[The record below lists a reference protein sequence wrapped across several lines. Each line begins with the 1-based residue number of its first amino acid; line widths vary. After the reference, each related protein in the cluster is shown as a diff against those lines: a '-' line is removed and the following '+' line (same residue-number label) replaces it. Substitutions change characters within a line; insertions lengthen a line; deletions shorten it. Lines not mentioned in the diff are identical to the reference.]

1 MSGRR
6 FGVNSLVART
16 MKTMRAPR
24 RFSAITRSSVA
35 LLALGAACA
44 DNDHT
49 DVCLGPGCTT
59 YEGIAGRNSLTAGN
73 FGGFGGADAG
83 TTTPD
88 AAAPPEPQP
97 DSGTPPPP
105 DPCEVAFLSP
115 LVGDGGG
122 VTLAADD
129 DVDGEACGRSFSARV
144 LVLSNASQVNL
155 FVNDNP
161 LGSVPVSGGVARFD
175 AALGNRGQIG
185 NALRAEA
192 TMADGRH
199 CSTLLGASVFVG
211 CAGPSCSIDSPL
223 ANRDGFLNQT
233 DDDDDNAT
241 GLQTDIVVVT
251 ELENAQTVVRLE
263 LDADFDAVPDAVVQ
277 EDDAQGSAT
286 FPGVTLAEGPRTVR
300 AECRDEFNVVTLSP
314 IIEWNVD
321 ISACSLEIESIA
333 GGTDPIT
340 AEDDLDE
347 SPQNGLDVLV
357 RGTIEGDDCD
367 TLEIGECSDDPS
379 EISLRN
385 LLGSDG
391 GFIVPIKVPA
401 ATASLAL
408 CARVKDGAG
417 NPNAPDVELE
427 VNVRAD
433 SPSVA
438 IESPASG
445 TRFNLDGTSGAI
457 ADLNPSSQGSCEI
470 DVVVD
475 CSDVGVGVD
484 LLADGDVIATQ
495 PCVAQGGL
503 AAPFSGRATFGGVSL
518 ASNDDGSTTAL
529 SAVQTAQGVASLPAS
544 VAVQADCEAPLLSFS
559 APPCNAQLALTA
571 DDTDT
576 AAPGLQFDVNV
587 INGGI
592 PDVVLTVLA
601 GGSTDVEASGDST
614 STEFSAVDLGGP
626 GNVSLVACATDPQG
640 NQGCAPSCALTV
652 TAEPS
657 IAITDPRPPAVF
669 TIEDDCDTR
678 DPEGAGLQ
686 ILVAGTSS
694 ATNGSPV
701 EITIG
706 SGTPSTVLLA
716 SGSFTACVQA
726 PDGEDQTLTA
736 TVTDTLTELSSTAT
750 VIVST
755 NTSPPP
761 AIAAPSFVVTDR
773 RVGTLDLTWSSVLD
787 ASGDPLAA
795 YHLRC
800 SRTNITTESIW
811 SAATVFPVTIAPA
824 LTAGVA
830 EAQGITGFRTGLSR
844 FCMVRGQDA
853 YGQLSPLS
861 PLPGGPATVAAV
873 SNPFST
879 LAFNSVT
886 PSTAARVSVS
896 ALGDINGDG
905 VGDLIYGTQGKG
917 AQVFF
922 GGTLDPIT
930 PADRTPDVEI
940 TLPGAQ
946 VNHEFGANVAGL
958 GDVNGDGLAD
968 FAVTARAL
976 TQLTPAVQNGGSV
989 FVFFGKPSS
998 SPWPATIS
1006 AAANPGCGADLC
1018 FHSSEAL
1025 AGLGSS
1031 VTSTDFDGVSPADI
1045 VIGAQSRGSLVGRV
1059 YVILGGSQLNVGG
1072 SPPVLA
1078 LPADNPSGFIID
1090 PTSSSRN
1097 FGVNVA
1103 GVGVGSDTR
1112 GDLVI
1117 SALGRSVT
1125 SPTPETVNGEAF
1137 FVAGRALSTLGLTS
1151 IAAGPPFAVGTPNF
1165 FGSPMRAVGDVN
1177 NDGFGDVWVSTN
1189 FDLNG
1194 VAPVYLGRSTGYTG
1208 VSLFGFTNDV
1218 VDNEWGSY
1226 VATGFHTALGRL
1238 GDVDNNGFDDVLVGS
1253 IFANGTPGSADL
1265 FYSDSTTQNRTR
1277 GSADAHI
1284 SSTANGLITPG
1295 FVGDVTGDGFRDIA
1309 ILDSGAGQPTTGLT
1323 LLY

>member
-1 MSGRR
+1 
-6 FGVNSLVART
+6 
-16 MKTMRAPR
+16 MRAHR
-24 RFSAITRSSVA
+24 RFSAITRTSVA
-35 LLALGAACA
+35 LLALAAGCS
-44 DNDHT
+44 DKDHT

-73 FGGFGGADAG
+73 LGGFGGADAG
-83 TTTPD
+83 PEAPAD
-88 AAAPPEPQP
+88 AAVPP
-97 DSGTPPPP
+97 DDGGTPPSP

-115 LVGDGGG
+115 APGDGGG
-122 VTLAADD
+122 LTLGAED
-129 DVDGEACGRSFSARV
+129 DVDGAACGTSFSARV
-144 LVLSNASQVNL
+144 LVLSNASVVNL

-161 LGSVPVSGGVARFD
+161 LGDVSVAGGVARFD
-175 AALGNRGQIG
+175 AALGNRGQTG

-199 CSTLLGASVFVG
+199 CSAVLGTSVFVG
-211 CAGPSCSIDSPL
+211 CAGPSCTIDSPL

-233 DDDDDNAT
+233 DDDDESAD
-241 GLQTDIVVVT
+241 GLQTDIVVLT
-251 ELENAQTVVRLE
+251 ELANARQAVRLE
-263 LDADFDAVPDAVVQ
+263 LDGAFDAVPDAVV
-277 EDDAQGSAT
+277 AQDEAGGSAT
-286 FPGVTLAEGPRTVR
+286 FPGVTLAEGQRRVR
-300 AECRDEFNVVTLSP
+300 AECRDELDLVTLSP
-314 IIEWNVD
+314 ISEWTVD
-321 ISACSLEIESIA
+321 ISGCSLEVESVA

-340 AEDDLDE
+340 AADDLDE
-347 SPQNGLDVLV
+347 NPQNGLDVLM
-357 RGTIEGDDCD
+357 RGTIEGDDCAV
-367 TLEIGECSDDPS
+367 LQIGECSDELSD
-379 EISLRN
+379 ISLQG

-401 ATASLAL
+401 ASASLAL
-408 CARVKDGAG
+408 CARVKDAAG
-417 NPNAPDVELE
+417 NPSTPDVELD
-427 VNVRAD
+427 VNVRED

-438 IESPASG
+438 IASPAPN
-445 TRFNLDGTSGAI
+445 TRFNLAGTAGAV
-457 ADLNPSSQGSCEI
+457 ADRNPSSQGSCEI
-470 DVVVD
+470 HVAVD
-475 CSDVGVGVD
+475 CSDVGAGVD
-484 LLADGDVIATQ
+484 LLADGALIATQ
-495 PCVAQGGL
+495 PCVAQSGL
-503 AAPFSGRATFGGVSL
+503 SQPFLGRATFGSVSL
-518 ASNDDGSTTAL
+518 PSNDDGATTAL
-529 SAVQTAQGVASLPAS
+529 RARHRLTGSAVDT
-544 VAVQADCEAPLLSFS
+544 VAVQADCEAPVLSFS
-559 APPCNAQLALTA
+559 APTCNAQLALAA
-571 DDTDT
+571 DDVNTV
-576 AAPGLQFDVNV
+576 APGLQFDVDV
-587 INGGI
+587 VNGGV

-601 GGSTDVEASGDST
+601 GGSTDVAATGDLT
-614 STEFSAVDLGGP
+614 TTQFAAVNLGGP
-626 GNVSLVACATDPQG
+626 GNVSLRACASDPQG
-640 NQGCAPSCALTV
+640 NQGCAATCALTV
-652 TAEPS
+652 TAEPG

-686 ILVAGTSS
+686 IAVAGTSS

-701 EITIG
+701 ELVIG

-716 SGSFTACVQA
+716 GGSFSACVQA

-736 TVTDTLTELSSTAT
+736 TVTDTLTELSSTAR

-755 NTSPPP
+755 NTAPPP

-773 RVGTLDLTWSSVLD
+773 RLGTLDLTWSSVLD
-787 ASGDPLAA
+787 ASGDPLTA

-811 SAATVFPVTIAPA
+811 SAASVFPVTITPA

-830 EAQGITGFRTGLSR
+830 QTQPIASFRTGLSR

-853 YGQLSPLS
+853 YGQLSPLT
-861 PLPGGPATVAAV
+861 PAPGGPATVATV

-886 PSTAARVSVS
+886 PSTAAKVSVS
-896 ALGDINGDG
+896 ALGDVNGDG
-905 VGDLIYGTQGKG
+905 IGDLIYGTQGKG
-917 AQVFF
+917 AQIFF

-930 PADRTPDVEI
+930 DADRTPDVVI
-940 TLPGAQ
+940 TFPTGGQ
-946 VNHEFGANVAGL
+946 SNHELGANVAGL
-958 GDVNGDGLAD
+958 GDVNGDGLPD
-968 FAVTARAL
+968 FAITARAL
-976 TQLTPAVQNGGSV
+976 TQLTPAVSFGGSV
-989 FVFFGKPSS
+989 FVFFGKLSS

-1006 AAANPGCGADLC
+1006 VAANPGCGADLC
-1018 FHSSEAL
+1018 FHSSEAS
-1025 AGLGSS
+1025 AALGSS

-1045 VIGAQSRGSLVGRV
+1045 VIGAQNRGSVVGRV

-1072 SPPVLA
+1072 SPPVLE

-1090 PTSSSRN
+1090 PTSASRN

-1103 GVGVGSDTR
+1103 AVGVGSDTR

-1117 SALGRSVT
+1117 TSFGRSVT
-1125 SPTPETVNGEAF
+1125 SPTPEAVNGEAF
-1137 FVAGRALSTLGLTS
+1137 FVAGRELPTAGLTS
-1151 IAAGPPFAVGTPNF
+1151 IAAGQAFAVGTPNF

-1218 VDNEWGSY
+1218 FDNEWGSY

-1238 GDVDNNGFDDVLVGS
+1238 GDIDNNGFDDVLVGS
-1253 IFANGTPGSADL
+1253 IFANGRPGSADL

-1277 GSADAHI
+1277 STADARF
-1284 SSTANGLITPG
+1284 SSTANGLITPS

-1309 ILDSGAGQPTTGLT
+1309 ILDSGAGQPSTGLT